1 MPRIYFDNSAT
12 TPVDER
18 VLAAMLPY
26 FREDFGNPG
35 SIHSFGQK
43 ALTAVDEARGKVAS
57 YLNCQAQEVIFT
69 AGATES
75 SNMAIQGVVNNLLK
89 QKKPIHI
96 ITTKIEHPSV
106 LNVFKELAKREGVEV
121 SFINV
126 DGDGVVKI
134 DELARA
140 IKPNTILVSVMYA
153 NNEVGSIQ
161 PIAEISEIIK
171 KARVIRAKG
180 ALPIYFHVDA
190 VQAFNYLDCDVNKLG
205 VDFLSFSGH
214 KIYGPKG
221 IGGLFIRAG
230 VKIDPLIHG
239 GHYEYGLR
247 AGTLNVPGIV
257 GLAEA
262 VVLVG
267 KEKLANIKKIQKIKS
282 KLIRSLEKFEDFNF
296 NGALETQLPNIIN
309 VSFYKAEGESI
320 LMMLDM
326 DGIAISTGSAC
337 SSGSLEP
344 SHVLIA
350 MGIKPEWSHGSVRIS
365 LGKYNTEEEVVPFIK
380 SLEKAVKRLRGMAP

>member
-1 MPRIYFDNSAT
+1 MHKIYFDNSAT
-12 TPVDER
+12 TPVDEK

-35 SIHSFGQK
+35 SIHTIGQK
-43 ALTAVDEARGKVAS
+43 AQTAVDEARDKVAG
-57 YLNCQAQEVIFT
+57 YLNCKAQEVIFT

-75 SNMAIQGVVNNLLK
+75 NNMAIQGVVNNLLK
-89 QKKPIHI
+89 QKKSVHI

-106 LNVFKELAKREGVEV
+106 LNVYKELAKREDIEV
-121 SFINV
+121 SSVNV
-126 DGDGVVKI
+126 DNDGVVKI
-134 DELARA
+134 NELKKT
-140 IKPNTILVSVMYA
+140 IKPNTVLISVMYA

-161 PIAEISEIIK
+161 PIVEISEIIK
-171 KARVIRAKG
+171 KEKGDRAKG

-205 VDFLSFSGH
+205 VDFLTFSGH

-230 VKIDPLIHG
+230 VKIDPLIYG

-247 AGTLNVPGIV
+247 GGTLNVPGIV

-262 VVLVG
+262 VSLVA
-267 KEKLANIKKIQKIKS
+267 KEKSTNIDKIRKIKS
-282 KLIRSLEKFEDFNF
+282 KLIENLEKFEDFRL
-296 NGALETQLPNIIN
+296 NGATENQLPNIIN
-309 VSFYKAEGESI
+309 VSFYKAEGESL

-344 SHVLIA
+344 SHVLTA

-365 LGKYNTEEEVVPFIK
+365 LGKYNSEEEIVQFII